1 MSGPN
6 GTPAMLFGFGQPTIN
21 GSPTGQDFVR
31 QLTAVFGS
39 DAPSPTE
46 ILECVWSEEAFTTP
60 STGNDSQRYDL
71 YGSPLLR
78 TPSWDGTLHWAST
91 ETGAVAPRPPRR
103 RARGCRTCSGVGPLV
118 DLVNSDPLPG

>member
-1 MSGPN
+1 MTVSSPGCWIEDESIK
-6 GTPAMLFGFGQPTIN
+6 TP
-21 GSPTGQDFVR
+21 
-31 QLTAVFGS
+31 TAL
-39 DAPSPTE
+39 AASPTE

-91 ETGAVAPRPPRR
+91 ETGAVAPGHLEGALEAAE
-103 RARGCRTCSGVGPLV
+103 RAVASVLSSTS
-118 DLVNSDPLPG
+118 

>member
-91 ETGAVAPRPPRR
+91 ETGAVAPGHLEGALEAAE
-103 RARGCRTCSGVGPLV
+103 RAVASVLSSTS
-118 DLVNSDPLPG
+118 